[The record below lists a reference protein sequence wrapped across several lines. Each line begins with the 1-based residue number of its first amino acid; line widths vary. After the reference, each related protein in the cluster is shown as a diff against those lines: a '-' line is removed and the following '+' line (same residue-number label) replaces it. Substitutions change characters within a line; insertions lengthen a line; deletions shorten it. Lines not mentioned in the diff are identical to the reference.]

1 MYDIENGTIIR
12 HLDFHSEYIKASHV
26 TQNDDGD
33 KFCLP
38 YYDNG
43 LFKIHFFDQHEDTLD
58 IFEDI
63 NEQLGIDE
71 KSRPPVGLANPM
83 INVEFIKDHTV
94 FVNLFHTQSTTNW
107 HFFYDFGL

>member
-1 MYDIENGTIIR
+1 MEEGTIEQEIQVEGQFLR
-12 HLDFHSEYIKASHV
+12 ADEIV
-26 TQNDDGD
+26 QNKEGNI
-33 KFCLP
+33 FCLP

-43 LFKIHFFDQHEDTLD
+43 LFKIHFFNQHEDTLD
-58 IFEDI
+58 LFEDI

-94 FVNLFHTQSTTNW
+94 FVNLFHT
-107 HFFYDFGL
+107 